1 MNNRNTTMT
10 TKLYMLYS
18 TRIFT
23 SCMVGL
29 WKLYPWNVPCN
40 KQKRFSLPEAKAR
53 SDKRMTIW
61 AFYIYIFHIWFGPFP
76 SQTKCNFQ
84 ATWKNLIQSI
94 WEKSHHFEIWP
105 FRNGCPFHGLQICIA
120 NSFCKCLTS
129 IQPFYG
135 AMQVCSSECNWDQR
149 QRGLLKDVFNTQC
162 MQFSPFQGT
171 LSTCNDQCGCFC
183 ITDCNLN

>member
-94 WEKSHHFEIWP
+94 WEKSHHFKICLPEMGAP
-105 FRNGCPFHGLQICIA
+105 FTVSKFASLIA
-120 NSFCKCLTS
+120 SVN
-129 IQPFYG
+129 
-135 AMQVCSSECNWDQR
+135 VWH
-149 QRGLLKDVFNTQC
+149 
-162 MQFSPFQGT
+162 QFSPSMVQCKFAR
-171 LSTCNDQCGCFC
+171 LSVTGIKGREGCWKMSSIPSACSFLLFKELC
-183 ITDCNLN
+183 LLAMINVDASA